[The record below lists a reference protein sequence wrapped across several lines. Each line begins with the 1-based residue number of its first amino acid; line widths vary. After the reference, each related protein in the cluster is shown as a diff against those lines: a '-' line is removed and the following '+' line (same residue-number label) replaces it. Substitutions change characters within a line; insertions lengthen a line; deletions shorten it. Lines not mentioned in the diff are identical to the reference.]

1 MIDIKIPDISTLR
14 RIRAISRL
22 SESQLIVLA
31 NQLRILT
38 AKRKELLLKAGSTD
52 TSCLYIIKG
61 RVLQSAMDGKK
72 MEIAVNGNDEM
83 KPIAQLRP
91 SIYDVT
97 ALESVS
103 YLKIDRKIL
112 TDFTQLSDVG
122 STDISVHSLF
132 SDTDDEDN
140 SIVNHL
146 YRNLMDNSI
155 KLPELPSVAARV
167 QKIYSGKST
176 EVDAIVK
183 ILISYPDLSRKI
195 KNVARCPRD
204 NNWSVREK
212 IQYSVERLGVRPV
225 YCIVM
230 IYAIGKLVSR
240 MPETHLQRVA
250 SFWQH
255 SLNVAAISRV
265 LAKVTKSFPPDLAM
279 LAGLIHG
286 IGVLV
291 IDDRLL
297 EHHHL
302 MLDHLEIDHAI
313 QAMRPEISGLLLRK
327 WGFDDELILVAEE
340 CGDWSRDNLLAAD
353 LCDLILAANY
363 FAIMQSDRNHTLP
376 TISSIPAIAKL
387 AITPA
392 ESIDAIRASVAVQ
405 RNIKKLFS

>member
-61 RVLQSAMDGKK
+61 RVLQSAIDGKK

-313 QAMRPEISGLLLRK
+313 Q
-327 WGFDDELILVAEE
+327 
-340 CGDWSRDNLLAAD
+340 
-353 LCDLILAANY
+353 
-363 FAIMQSDRNHTLP
+363 
-376 TISSIPAIAKL
+376 
-387 AITPA
+387 
-392 ESIDAIRASVAVQ
+392 
-405 RNIKKLFS
+405 